1 MRSFMFATGIE
12 NCAESRTVVTERLR
26 PPHRTPPREGRHV
39 ARNMVNVLIGRTPTP
54 FHYEPLGELLLIGR
68 HSGVA
73 RIRGVE
79 MAGFPA
85 WFLWRS
91 VYLLRMPQT
100 SQRFRI
106 AFDYLLD
113 MAFGRNLADVS

>member
-1 MRSFMFATGIE
+1 M
-12 NCAESRTVVTERLR
+12 
-26 PPHRTPPREGRHV
+26 
-39 ARNMVNVLIGRTPTP
+39 NVLIGRTPTP

-79 MAGFPA
+79 IAGFPA

-91 VYLLRMPQT
+91 VYLLKMPQT

-106 AFDYLLD
+106 AFDWLLD